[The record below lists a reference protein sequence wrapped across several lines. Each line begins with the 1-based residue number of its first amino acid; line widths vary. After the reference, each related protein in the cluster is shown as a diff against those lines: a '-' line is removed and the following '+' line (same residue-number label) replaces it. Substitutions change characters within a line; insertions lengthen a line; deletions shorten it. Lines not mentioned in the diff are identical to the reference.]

1 MAMTFC
7 AEREMERLL
16 HPKAITGGLNSYKFG
31 EKNCHLWLAPLQ
43 IPKPPRG
50 AQPLLRTGE

>member
-1 MAMTFC
+1 MTFC

-16 HPKAITGGLNSYKFG
+16 HHKAITGGLNSYKFG